1 MFSFVWLTYLIIVTH
16 NGSQTGKGTLV
27 PHLCSPVHRAA
38 SYKGAVMVEQ
48 AVAYFFWM
56 ASEDTYSS
64 ANSTT
69 NIQVYET
76 SKCIKLIV
84 CLCEGG
90 GSGELS
96 VCMHI
101 HDWRT
106 SDLILTKPILCNQL

>member
-1 MFSFVWLTYLIIVTH
+1 
-16 NGSQTGKGTLV
+16 
-27 PHLCSPVHRAA
+27 
-38 SYKGAVMVEQ
+38 MVEQ
-48 AVAYFFWM
+48 AVAYFFQM

-69 NIQVYET
+69 YMQFHET

-96 VCMHI
+96 MCMHI

-106 SDLILTKPILCNQL
+106 SGLILTKPILGSQL